1 MPARAHY
8 FAAQAVNGKTV
19 LPQRIAR
26 WHVVVVA
33 QSAINSEGITSIL
46 GRDSRLHVIAATHEP
61 HTGEEIVASRRPDLV
76 LIEPGVENIDGCH
89 WVKNMAARSPSVRI
103 LVISERAEC
112 VFAERAFRAGA
123 SAYFVKGGTADA
135 LLRAVTIL
143 LSNESADPGQR
154 CAADIPELFDRSS
167 LADSVLPSLSDR
179 ELEVFALIAADCGTG
194 RITEELGV
202 SRKTIETHREHI
214 KLKLGYRD
222 AHELKVGARQLL
234 GQRPTRE

>member
-1 MPARAHY
+1 MLSRR
-8 FAAQAVNGKTV
+8 T
-19 LPQRIAR
+19 AR
-26 WHVVVVA
+26 WQVVVIA
-33 QSAINSEGITSIL
+33 QSAINSEGIASIL
-46 GRDSRLHVIAATHEP
+46 GRDSTLHVIAATHEP
-61 HTGEEIVASRRPDLV
+61 QTAEEIVASRRPDLV

-89 WVKNMAARSPSVRI
+89 WVKNLATRLPSLDI

-123 SAYFVKGGTADA
+123 CAYFVKGGTADA

-143 LSNESADPGQR
+143 LSNEAANPER
-154 CAADIPELFDRSS
+154 LCAADVPELFDRSS
-167 LADSVLPSLSDR
+167 LGDSALASLSDR

-222 AHELKVGARQLL
+222 AHELKIGARQLL
-234 GQRPTRE
+234 GQRLTRG